1 MRITYVKR
9 FFSFPF
15 NGTVTW
21 SRNGFAFNGDLM
33 QMFSFFEYITCIDE
47 RSITTTLTPYKV
59 I

>member
-47 RSITTTLTPYKV
+47 RSITTTLTPY
-59 I
+59 